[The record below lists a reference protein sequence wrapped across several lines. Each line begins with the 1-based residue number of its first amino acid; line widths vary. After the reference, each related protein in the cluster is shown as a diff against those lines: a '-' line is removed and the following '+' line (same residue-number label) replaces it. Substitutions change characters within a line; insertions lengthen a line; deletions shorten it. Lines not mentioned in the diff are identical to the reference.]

1 MFHEKS
7 MRRTF
12 AIIIVLCILYFLGGW
27 VGVYSEWISRESY
40 FSYAGIIGGLASVAG
55 LFALTRP
62 ALTRTDVEAI
72 EIDTLKSMAETAEQ
86 LKTLESERARTREE
100 LDDLAIKK
108 KEMEL
113 LVKKASLALFLK
125 EQYAHHER
133 LLIEEVAK
141 NYPIRENL
149 EKAIESARKLE
160 ALNEEIDANP
170 NVKQL
175 KEIITAASRRQ
186 PTLDEAIENL
196 PPFMRS
202 MFLFSRA
209 MTQVVERLFSVI
221 AK

>member
-1 MFHEKS
+1 MFHEDA
-7 MRRTF
+7 MRRIF

-27 VGVYSEWISRESY
+27 IGVYAEWITKESY
-40 FSYAGIIGGLASVAG
+40 FAYAGIVGGLASVAG

-86 LKTLESERARTREE
+86 LKTLESERAKTREE
-100 LDDLAIKK
+100 IDDLAVKK

-133 LLIEEVAK
+133 QLLDEIAR
-141 NYPIRENL
+141 NSPLRENL
-149 EKAIESARKLE
+149 EKAIESSQKLE
-160 ALNEEIDANP
+160 ALNEEIEANP

-175 KEIITAASRRQ
+175 KEIIASASRRQ
-186 PTLDEAIENL
+186 PTLDEAIEDL
-196 PPFMRS
+196 PPAMRS
-202 MFLFSRA
+202 MFLLTRA
-209 MTQVVERLFSVI
+209 MTQVVERLFTVI
-221 AK
+221 IK

>member
-1 MFHEKS
+1 
-7 MRRTF
+7 MRRIF

-27 VGVYSEWISRESY
+27 VGVHAEWISKESY
-40 FSYAGIIGGLASVAG
+40 FAYAGIVGGLASVAG

-100 LDDLAIKK
+100 IDDLAVKK

-133 LLIEEVAK
+133 QLIEEIAR
-141 NYPIRENL
+141 NTTLRENL
-149 EKAIESARKLE
+149 EKAIESAQKLE
-160 ALNEEIDANP
+160 ALNEEIEANS
-170 NVKQL
+170 NVRRL
-175 KEIITAASRRQ
+175 KEIIASASRRQ
-186 PTLDEAIENL
+186 PTLDEAIEDL
-196 PPFMRS
+196 PPVMRS
-202 MFLFSRA
+202 TFLLTRA
-209 MTQVVERLFSVI
+209 LTQVIERLFTVI
-221 AK
+221 VK

>member
-1 MFHEKS
+1 
-7 MRRTF
+7 MRRIF

-27 VGVYSEWISRESY
+27 IGVYAEWITKESY
-40 FSYAGIIGGLASVAG
+40 FAYAGIVGGLASVAG

-86 LKTLESERARTREE
+86 LKTLESERAKTREE
-100 LDDLAIKK
+100 IDDLAVKK

-133 LLIEEVAK
+133 QLLDEIAR
-141 NYPIRENL
+141 NSPLRENL
-149 EKAIESARKLE
+149 EKAIESSQKLE
-160 ALNEEIDANP
+160 ALNEEIEANP

-175 KEIITAASRRQ
+175 KEIIASASRRQ
-186 PTLDEAIENL
+186 PTLDEAIEDL
-196 PPFMRS
+196 PPAMRS
-202 MFLFSRA
+202 MFLLTRA
-209 MTQVVERLFSVI
+209 MTQVVERLFTVI
-221 AK
+221 IK